1 MINSQPPRVANWLLN
16 LFVQAHQAPQIL
28 GDLREEFSALASR
41 GRLRYARRWYWRQ
54 AVKTVPHLFYAQ
66 LAQKPWQ
73 ALATVVIGTILLWLT
88 NLPHV
93 AIERNYYPADWPE
106 WLRFAWLLGFS
117 PVNSLLPGIL
127 VGWIVTRVGKT
138 RAIAGTILLSLSNFL
153 ALGATLLI
161 AIPYFSAHGFRGF
174 SGPPP
179 VWSLLWLTKPLYS
192 IVWLANPIAA
202 FLVSVGILLGG
213 YIARKTA
220 PASPQTAKSLS

>member
-1 MINSQPPRVANWLLN
+1 MINSQPPRVADWLLN

-54 AVKTVPHLFYAQ
+54 TVKTVPHLFYAQ

-73 ALATVVIGTILLWLT
+73 ALATVVIGMFLLWLT

-106 WLRFAWLLGFS
+106 WLRFAWLLVFS

-138 RAIAGTILLSLSNFL
+138 LAGTILLSLSNFSSL
-153 ALGATLLI
+153 SATLLI
-161 AIPYFSAHGFRGF
+161 VASYFSAPGHGRLG
-174 SGPPP
+174 GPPP
-179 VWSLLWLTKPLYS
+179 IWSLFWLTNPLYS
-192 IVWLANPIAA
+192 IFWLANPSAA
-202 FLVSVGILLGG
+202 FLASIGTLLGG

-220 PASPQTAKSLS
+220 PALPQTAKSLS